1 MDWRNL
7 YYAIQN
13 DFNNPDMPKKI
24 IHTSSLN
31 LLVSLICPR
40 ASRIIV
46 YDPEGRLVEDEA
58 GVFRPEPSMPALLRD
73 LAGSDP
79 SEACVFNLS
88 DEPLAEPMPGWLI
101 EFDDCRAY
109 ADMDSTTW
117 HYINNPDGSLRWLY
131 PSHLRKPR
139 FLAFYNFNYWKA
151 RLYKFMVNM
160 AFLLRWPAL
169 VSNGYIIVHS
179 KCTLYVEDLIRST
192 PGVAGDFAI
201 FTGTAGPN
209 RKAVIAEGQGDRVN
223 SFLKIALNECSAKNI
238 DNEFESLS
246 LLRDLRIKDMVI
258 PAVERLNGTTIRV
271 SNIKPAAPR
280 QSRQFGSFHWQSL
293 RAFFDVSFE
302 RKGYRQL
309 AISRETGERLR
320 RLASHP
326 RLGERGGSRELYDK
340 LVAIEAHLQATNPVV
355 GTAISHGDF
364 TPWNVYSKGD
374 TVFAYDWEFCRPAM
388 PVLFDF
394 FHYVIQGK
402 TFAVNASAPEL
413 QAELDNLLSEP
424 VRARF
429 LQEQGLD
436 ADFYQQLY
444 LLFNGAY
451 YLEIYLGQ
459 EVLHKEGY
467 RLFSLWSELL
477 RAWSPAITSEPMR
490 KTFIRSFFDFLASK
504 NYVVLKTAGKSM
516 DNLSRESDLD
526 ILLAKPDWPS
536 VMDWISHY
544 PGVEKLRY
552 TKKSFMTTAQL
563 FFSDQSFLSIDI
575 LKAFHRKSLEYI
587 PAAEMLDHAVMVNG
601 VRILPPAY
609 DYLYIYLFYHLNYT
623 GIPSKYSVLFHQC
636 GPERERA
643 ILALLKR
650 MTGIKACQ
658 LSDTFAWSAHTRREV
673 MTFLRRS
680 WSNRPLMRLTR
691 WCKYG
696 ADSLSDLFSR
706 RGVMMTFSGVDGAG
720 KSTILG
726 EVRDLLEQKY
736 RRKVVVLRHRPCLLP
751 ILSAWRYGKDE
762 AEKKC
767 VASLPRKGNNRSRLS
782 SLIRF
787 GYYYCDYLV
796 GQLFIYVK
804 YMLRGYVV
812 LYDRYYFDF
821 IVDGKRSNILLGPS
835 FVRQLYRFVY
845 KPQLNVF
852 LYAAPEVILKRKQEL
867 TAGDITQLTEHYKT
881 LFGRLGAG
889 DRYVCIE
896 NTNKRWTMEQIEQAY
911 VLLN

>member
-1 MDWRNL
+1 MDWRNP

-13 DFNNPDMPKKI
+13 DFNNPDMHNI
-24 IHTSSLN
+24 VHTSSLN
-31 LLVSLICPR
+31 LLARLICPG
-40 ASRIIV
+40 ASRVIA
-46 YDPEGRLVEDEA
+46 YDPKGRLIEDEA

-73 LAGSDP
+73 LAGSDS

-101 EFDDCRAY
+101 EFDDCRVY
-109 ADMDSTTW
+109 PDMDSTTW
-117 HYINNPDGSLRWLY
+117 HYINNPDGSPRWLY
-131 PSHLRKPR
+131 PSHLRRPR

-169 VSNGYIIVHS
+169 VSNGCIIVHS

-192 PGVAGDFAI
+192 PDVAGDFAI

-209 RKAVIAEGQGDRVN
+209 RKVVIAEGQEGGVK

-246 LLRDLRIKDMVI
+246 LLRDLGIKDLVF
-258 PAVERLNGTTIRV
+258 PAVARLDETTIRV
-271 SNIKPAAPR
+271 SNIKPLAPR
-280 QSRQFGSFHWQSL
+280 LSRGFASFHWRFL
-293 RAFFDVSFE
+293 REFFDASFE
-302 RKGYRQL
+302 RKNYSQL
-309 AISRETGERLR
+309 VISCETRERLR
-320 RLASHP
+320 WLASHP
-326 RLGERGGSRELYDK
+326 RLGERGKSRELFDK
-340 LVAIEAHLQATNPVV
+340 LVAIERHLHAIDPVV
-355 GTAISHGDF
+355 GTAMSHGDF

-402 TFAVNASAPEL
+402 VFAVNASAPEL

-429 LQEQGLD
+429 LREQGLD

-451 YLEIYLGQ
+451 YLEIYLEQ

-467 RLFSLWSELL
+467 RLFSLWSEMLG
-477 RAWSPAITSEPMR
+477 AWSPAITSEPMR

-526 ILLAKPDWPS
+526 ILLAKSDCAS
-536 VMDWISHY
+536 TMEWISHY

-563 FFSDQSFLSIDI
+563 FFADQSYLSIDI

-587 PAAEMLDHAVMVNG
+587 PASEMLEHAGMVNG
-601 VRILPPAY
+601 VRVLPPAY

-623 GIPSKYSVLFHQC
+623 GIPTKYSIVFDD
-636 GPERERA
+636 GDPDKERA
-643 ILALLKR
+643 ILGLLHR
-650 MTGIKACQ
+650 LTGIKARQ
-658 LSDTFAWSAHTRREV
+658 ISETFAWSIRRHREV
-673 MTFLRRS
+673 ITFLRRARA
-680 WSNRPLMRLTR
+680 NRLSLRLTR
-691 WCKYG
+691 WVRYTG
-696 ADSLSDLFSR
+696 DSLSDLFSR

-726 EVRDLLEQKY
+726 EVRDLLQQKY

-782 SLIRF
+782 SLFRF
-787 GYYYCDYLV
+787 GYYYSDYLL
-796 GQLFIYVK
+796 GQLLIYAK
-804 YMLRGYVV
+804 YMLKGYVV

-821 IVDGKRSNILLGPS
+821 IVDGKRSNILLRPS
-835 FVRQLYRFVY
+835 FIRKLYCFVY
-845 KPQLNVF
+845 KPQMNVF

-867 TAGDITQLTEHYKT
+867 TAEDITQLTDHYKT

-889 DRYVCIE
+889 DRYICIE
-896 NTNKRWTMEQIEQAY
+896 NTDKQGTMDQIEQAY